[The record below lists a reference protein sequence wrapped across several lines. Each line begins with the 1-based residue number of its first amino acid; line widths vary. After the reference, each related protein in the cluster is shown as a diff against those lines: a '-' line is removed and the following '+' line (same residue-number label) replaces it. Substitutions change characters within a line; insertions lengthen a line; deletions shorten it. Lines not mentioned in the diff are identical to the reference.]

1 MTLQE
6 FITQTEA
13 LLTSLTGIEEL
24 QAKYNKDITDLAAL
38 EAMNNPPNQIITQ
51 AIADLTV
58 QIETEASDLIVQKAA
73 VEAQKDLLMGEN
85 IVYTT

>member
-13 LLTSLTGIEEL
+13 LLASLTGIEEL

-38 EAMNNPPNQIITQ
+38 EAMNNPPNPIISQ
-51 AIADLTV
+51 AITELSAL
-58 QIETEASDLIVQKAA
+58 IETEAADLVVQKAS